1 MSDWAGTGNQWD
13 TAGYP
18 PGGGPPNGEPQ
29 YSGKPNRKDR
39 KARKD
44 PKTRKLSLAKR
55 AKLLAALALL
65 GTGVLIGWWS
75 VSGLSVLRSSSES
88 AETQTFDYSGLDDG
102 VMPDVRGLTLD
113 DARQAIADA
122 GVDIED
128 IEVEAEPWAG
138 RPDMVVSQSP
148 AHGVTGPE
156 SVALSV
162 SEPAKVPEVAG
173 VAILDVTEQLG
184 GLGTSVDL
192 RYRYEPGA
200 PAGTALRTE
209 PAAGEP
215 LPDEVVVVVADAGFS
230 TYVSALSRECSS
242 ADASLDGRDYP
253 NSVSCRADDDPGSYV
268 WITKRSVD
276 ELVADVGIDDSDEPG
291 TTVEVEVFADGRPVA
306 RVEAGY
312 GRVER
317 LEANVRGALRV
328 EIVTRAVALPSNSS
342 SASVVLG
349 DARFIGETEAMK
361 ALDE

>member
-1 MSDWAGTGNQWD
+1 MSDWAGTGNQWG
-13 TAGYP
+13 TTGYP
-18 PGGGPPNGEPQ
+18 PGGEPPNL
-29 YSGKPNRKDR
+29 GKPGRKNRKDR
-39 KARKD
+39 TD
-44 PKTRKLSLAKR
+44 PKDRKLSLVRR
-55 AKLLAALALL
+55 ARVLAALALL

-75 VSGLSVLRSSSES
+75 VSGLSVLRSSNDT
-88 AETQTFDYSGLDDG
+88 AQTQAFDYSGLDTG

-122 GVDIED
+122 GVNIGD
-128 IEVEAEPWAG
+128 IEVEVEPWAG
-138 RPDMVVSQSP
+138 RPDTVVSQSP
-148 AHGVTGPE
+148 AQGATGPE
-156 SVALSV
+156 SVTLSV
-162 SEPAKVPEVAG
+162 STPAEVPEVTG

-184 GLGTSVDL
+184 ALGTSVDL

-230 TYVSALSRECSS
+230 TFVSALSRECSS
-242 ADASLDGRDYP
+242 ADASLDGKDYP
-253 NSVSCRADDDPGSYV
+253 NSVSCRADDDPESYV
-268 WITKRSVD
+268 WITKRAVD
-276 ELVADVGIDDSDEPG
+276 SLVADVGIDDSDEPG
-291 TTVEVEVFADGRPVA
+291 TTVEVEVFADGRSVA

-317 LEANVRGALRV
+317 LEANLRGALRV
-328 EIVTRAVALPSNSS
+328 EIVTRAVALPGSSS